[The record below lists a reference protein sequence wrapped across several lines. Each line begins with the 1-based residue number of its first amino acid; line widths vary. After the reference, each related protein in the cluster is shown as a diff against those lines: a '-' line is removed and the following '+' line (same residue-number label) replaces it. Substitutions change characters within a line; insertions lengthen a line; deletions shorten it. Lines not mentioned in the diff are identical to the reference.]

1 MSDLIDYLVG
11 NFQSDIESA
20 ISWYN
25 SGISVQDH
33 WPQFHHFC
41 YWELAW
47 ANLYTLNWREAYR
60 YEDCTGYF

>member
-1 MSDLIDYLVG
+1 MK
-11 NFQSDIESA
+11 SDIESA

-47 ANLYTLNWREAYR
+47 ANIYQLNWREAHR
-60 YEDCTGYF
+60 YT